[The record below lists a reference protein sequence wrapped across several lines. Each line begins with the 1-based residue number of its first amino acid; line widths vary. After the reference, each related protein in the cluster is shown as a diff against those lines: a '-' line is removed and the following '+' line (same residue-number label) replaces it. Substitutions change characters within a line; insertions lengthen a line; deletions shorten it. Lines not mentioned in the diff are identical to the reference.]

1 MPYLPIELDSKRVPE
16 SIRAF
21 VAGPVE
27 MYLRDVR
34 AMLEHPRAHNLP
46 ALNYSIA
53 SMLCAVIGGLSRVFY
68 NGSTG
73 DERSFKAVAK
83 RYPMREEPAGAIRDK
98 RRFAHVLYKAYR
110 CNLVH
115 SLGLNMAKRK
125 KTQRWTVTKRATS
138 IKVARWATALPLS
151 ERQLEQLDQPSGWPR
166 GLSATFMKDG
176 RGWRLDADALYCG
189 VRRLVRIVAED
200 PKLRAGAAAVLGRWY
215 DASVAKA
222 KPLAATTSAT
232 TPTIQHTNAALG
244 ASSNSLR

>member
-1 MPYLPIELDSKRVPE
+1 MCDTV
-16 SIRAF
+16 
-21 VAGPVE
+21 
-27 MYLRDVR
+27 
-34 AMLEHPRAHNLP
+34 PRAGGEPSTPPPVSKSDGDRNQLVAVLKRILRVSSIMP
-46 ALNYSIA
+46 AS
-53 SMLCAVIGGLSRVFY
+53 
-68 NGSTG
+68 
-73 DERSFKAVAK
+73 
-83 RYPMREEPAGAIRDK
+83 
-98 RRFAHVLYKAYR
+98 AHVLYKAYR

-189 VRRLVRIVAED
+189 VRRLVRILAED

-222 KPLAATTSAT
+222 TPLAATTSAT

-244 ASSNSLR
+244 ASSNSLREEISGFWESVKDDEE